1 MNICYPSLIQMSI
14 RKLSESKNCL
24 KFFCFIISENCKK
37 VKKKFDLIFF
47 KGAPTPFR
55 KNFSQNFFSSLYL
68 KLQKSEKNVDPIFFN
83 EVRPPSE
90 KNSKS
95 KIFFASLYLNIAKK
109 QKKIELIFFK
119 RGPIL
124 MNKIKEIWEFC
135 LMCLLYTT
143 SR

>member
-1 MNICYPSLIQMSI
+1 M
-14 RKLSESKNCL
+14 LSFSHTNVDSQ
-24 KFFCFIISENCKK
+24 IIW
-37 VKKKFDLIFF
+37 VKKWFKIFLLHYIWKLQKSEKKIWPNFFQGGSDPLQKKFQS
-47 KGAPTPFR
+47 K
-55 KNFSQNFFSSLYL
+55 FFSSLYL

-135 LMCLLYTT
+135 LMCVLYTT